1 MYVKLIPLVYPNKV
15 KIFSDALYLSANCSE
30 ELLVLDR
37 EGIQHVFPLSD
48 WRFIVSLMGEA
59 AE

>member
-15 KIFSDALYLSANCSE
+15 KIFSDALYLRVDE
-30 ELLVLDR
+30 DIFVLVR

-48 WRFIVSLMGEA
+48 WRVIVSLMEVA